1 MFPSLL
7 RGHDQVLFE
16 VGGTTSCSAG
26 DLLLHV
32 RTHAHKDLL
41 KGANILTNWAETSDL
56 TNTCRLYVFIPGQTP
71 QRLDGAYM
79 HQCEHECKQDPR
91 CGISNDCQYRLKDPT
106 LDCCGPP

>member
-1 MFPSLL
+1 MFPSLP

-41 KGANILTNWAETSDL
+41 KRANIHTNLAETS
-56 TNTCRLYVFIPGQTP
+56 G
-71 QRLDGAYM
+71 
-79 HQCEHECKQDPR
+79 
-91 CGISNDCQYRLKDPT
+91 
-106 LDCCGPP
+106 